1 MAGLGTRLAA
11 GGTPYLY
18 LYWKRQG
25 RFKKFDAQLPEAID
39 LMARALRAGHAIISA
54 VEIVSE
60 ETSEPLA
67 AEFRT
72 VFDEQNLGLAIR
84 EALLNL
90 VSRVPTDGVRF
101 LATAILLQKET
112 GGNLAEIMDKAA
124 SVMRE
129 RIRLKG
135 QLRVYTAQG
144 RMTGWFLCCLPF
156 FVFGLISV
164 VNRDYERLLWTSA
177 IGVRLIYGALAL
189 MVSGSLCHPQDH
201 KHQGIAMNLPFLIV
215 FGLALLVSFFALIF
229 VLSRPSKESVLLAE
243 VAQSVL
249 PTQHRSATRGLGHAG
264 GSGKASGVSPKIAGP
279 RGGSSGGA
287 APGSRGLPTCV
298 PCGHPDWSEAD
309 PAGDCRIGGGR
320 VHQSGRDFLVHLR
333 AGGRIFR
340 SRVLACP
347 GHPKAL

>member
-1 MAGLGTRLAA
+1 VDAGGTNILKQQSLSAIPWVNRILVKFPGAMGLQLFIVQAGSRWSVGTLIIGSLVLACFAGWGASLAAPTAWLALGIGLVA

-39 LMARALRAGHAIISA
+39 LMARALRAGHAIVSA

-60 ETSEPLA
+60 ETSQPLA

-112 GGNLAEIMDKAA
+112 GGNLAEIMDKAG

-164 VNRDYERLLWTSA
+164 VNRDYERLLWTSP

-189 MVSGSLCHPQDH
+189 M
-201 KHQGIAMNLPFLIV
+201 FL
-215 FGLALLVSFFALIF
+215 
-229 VLSRPSKESVLLAE
+229 
-243 VAQSVL
+243 
-249 PTQHRSATRGLGHAG
+249 
-264 GSGKASGVSPKIAGP
+264 GVYAIRKII
-279 RGGSSGGA
+279 SIK
-287 APGSRGLPTCV
+287 V
-298 PCGHPDWSEAD
+298 
-309 PAGDCRIGGGR
+309 
-320 VHQSGRDFLVHLR
+320 
-333 AGGRIFR
+333 
-340 SRVLACP
+340 
-347 GHPKAL
+347 

>member
-1 MAGLGTRLAA
+1 MSPVLLFIVLLVVSFGVLLWMLAPSKRETEIQRQLRDIGNLYTADASGTNILKQQALSAIPWVNRILVKFPGAIGLQLLMTQAGSRWSVGTLIIGSVVLACFAAWGMSVAVPIAWLPLGLGVAA
-11 GGTPYLY
+11 GGIPYLY
-18 LYWKRQG
+18 LYLKRQG
-25 RFKKFDAQLPEAID
+25 RFQKFDTQLPEAID
-39 LMARALRAGHAIISA
+39 LMGRALRAGHAIISA
-54 VEIVSE
+54 VQIVSE

-67 AEFRT
+67 AEFRA

-129 RIRLKG
+129 RMRLRG

-164 VNRDYERLLWTSA
+164 VNRNYERLLWTSA

-189 MVSGSLCHPQDH
+189 M
-201 KHQGIAMNLPFLIV
+201 
-215 FGLALLVSFFALIF
+215 LL
-229 VLSRPSKESVLLAE
+229 
-243 VAQSVL
+243 
-249 PTQHRSATRGLGHAG
+249 
-264 GSGKASGVSPKIAGP
+264 GVYTI
-279 RGGSSGGA
+279 R
-287 APGSRGLPTCV
+287 
-298 PCGHPDWSEAD
+298 
-309 PAGDCRIGGGR
+309 RIINIK
-320 VHQSGRDFLVHLR
+320 V
-333 AGGRIFR
+333 
-340 SRVLACP
+340 
-347 GHPKAL
+347 

>member
-1 MAGLGTRLAA
+1 MSPVLLFIVLLVVSFGVLLWMLAPSKRETEIQRQLRDIGNLYTVDASGANILKQQSLSAIPWVNRILVKFPGAIGLQLFITQAGSRWSVGTLIIGSLVLACFAAWGATLAVPTAWLALLGLAA
-11 GGTPYLY
+11 GGIPYLY
-18 LYWKRQG
+18 LYLKRQG

-54 VEIVSE
+54 VEIVSA

-67 AEFRT
+67 AEFRA

-129 RIRLKG
+129 RMRLKG

-144 RMTGWFLCCLPF
+144 RLTGWFLCCLPF

-164 VNRDYERLLWTSA
+164 VNPDYERLLWTSA

-189 MVSGSLCHPQDH
+189 M
-201 KHQGIAMNLPFLIV
+201 
-215 FGLALLVSFFALIF
+215 LL
-229 VLSRPSKESVLLAE
+229 
-243 VAQSVL
+243 
-249 PTQHRSATRGLGHAG
+249 
-264 GSGKASGVSPKIAGP
+264 GVYTI
-279 RGGSSGGA
+279 R
-287 APGSRGLPTCV
+287 
-298 PCGHPDWSEAD
+298 
-309 PAGDCRIGGGR
+309 RIINIK
-320 VHQSGRDFLVHLR
+320 V
-333 AGGRIFR
+333 
-340 SRVLACP
+340 
-347 GHPKAL
+347 

>member
-1 MAGLGTRLAA
+1 VGTLIIGSLVLACFAAWGAKLASPTAWLALLLGLAA

-39 LMARALRAGHAIISA
+39 LMARALRAGHAIVSA

-60 ETSEPLA
+60 ETSQPLA

-112 GGNLAEIMDKAA
+112 GGNLAEIMDKAG

-164 VNRDYERLLWTSA
+164 VNRDYERLLWTSP

-189 MVSGSLCHPQDH
+189 M
-201 KHQGIAMNLPFLIV
+201 FL
-215 FGLALLVSFFALIF
+215 
-229 VLSRPSKESVLLAE
+229 
-243 VAQSVL
+243 
-249 PTQHRSATRGLGHAG
+249 
-264 GSGKASGVSPKIAGP
+264 GVYAIRKII
-279 RGGSSGGA
+279 SIK
-287 APGSRGLPTCV
+287 V
-298 PCGHPDWSEAD
+298 
-309 PAGDCRIGGGR
+309 
-320 VHQSGRDFLVHLR
+320 
-333 AGGRIFR
+333 
-340 SRVLACP
+340 
-347 GHPKAL
+347 

>member
-1 MAGLGTRLAA
+1 VSPVLIFIVLLAVSFGVLLWMLAPSKRENEIQRQLRDIGNLYTVDASGTNILKQQSLSAIPWVNRILVRLPGAMGLQLFITQAGSRWSVGTLIIGSLVLACFAGWAATLAAPTAWLDLGLGLAA
-11 GGTPYLY
+11 GGFPYLY
-18 LYWKRQG
+18 LYLKRQG

-54 VEIVSE
+54 VEIVSQ

-67 AEFRT
+67 SEFRT

-90 VSRVPTDGVRF
+90 VSRVPTDDVRF

-129 RIRLKG
+129 RMRLKG

-156 FVFGLISV
+156 FVFGLISL

-177 IGVRLIYGALAL
+177 IGVRLIYAALAL
-189 MVSGSLCHPQDH
+189 MV
-201 KHQGIAMNLPFLIV
+201 
-215 FGLALLVSFFALIF
+215 
-229 VLSRPSKESVLLAE
+229 
-243 VAQSVL
+243 
-249 PTQHRSATRGLGHAG
+249 LG
-264 GSGKASGVSPKIAGP
+264 VYTI
-279 RGGSSGGA
+279 R
-287 APGSRGLPTCV
+287 
-298 PCGHPDWSEAD
+298 
-309 PAGDCRIGGGR
+309 RIINIK
-320 VHQSGRDFLVHLR
+320 V
-333 AGGRIFR
+333 
-340 SRVLACP
+340 
-347 GHPKAL
+347 

>member
-1 MAGLGTRLAA
+1 
-11 GGTPYLY
+11 
-18 LYWKRQG
+18 
-25 RFKKFDAQLPEAID
+25 
-39 LMARALRAGHAIISA
+39 MARALRAGHAIISA

-67 AEFRT
+67 AEFRA

-129 RIRLKG
+129 RMRLKG

-189 MVSGSLCHPQDH
+189 M
-201 KHQGIAMNLPFLIV
+201 
-215 FGLALLVSFFALIF
+215 LL
-229 VLSRPSKESVLLAE
+229 
-243 VAQSVL
+243 
-249 PTQHRSATRGLGHAG
+249 
-264 GSGKASGVSPKIAGP
+264 GVYTI
-279 RGGSSGGA
+279 R
-287 APGSRGLPTCV
+287 
-298 PCGHPDWSEAD
+298 
-309 PAGDCRIGGGR
+309 RIINIK
-320 VHQSGRDFLVHLR
+320 V
-333 AGGRIFR
+333 
-340 SRVLACP
+340 
-347 GHPKAL
+347 

>member
-1 MAGLGTRLAA
+1 VSPVLLFIVLLVVSFGVLLWMLAPSKRENEIQRQLRDIGNLYTVDASGTNILKQQSLSAIPWVNRILVKFPGAMGLQLFITQAGSRWSVGTLIIGSLVLACFAAWGATLALPTAWLALLLGMV
-11 GGTPYLY
+11 GGGIPYLY

-54 VEIVSE
+54 VEIVSQ
-60 ETSEPLA
+60 ETPEPLA

-90 VSRVPTDGVRF
+90 VSRVPTDDVRF

-144 RMTGWFLCCLPF
+144 RMTGWFLCFLPF

-189 MVSGSLCHPQDH
+189 M
-201 KHQGIAMNLPFLIV
+201 FL
-215 FGLALLVSFFALIF
+215 
-229 VLSRPSKESVLLAE
+229 
-243 VAQSVL
+243 
-249 PTQHRSATRGLGHAG
+249 
-264 GSGKASGVSPKIAGP
+264 GVYTI
-279 RGGSSGGA
+279 R
-287 APGSRGLPTCV
+287 
-298 PCGHPDWSEAD
+298 
-309 PAGDCRIGGGR
+309 RIINIK
-320 VHQSGRDFLVHLR
+320 V
-333 AGGRIFR
+333 
-340 SRVLACP
+340 
-347 GHPKAL
+347 

>member
-1 MAGLGTRLAA
+1 VSPVLLFIVLLVVSFGVLLWMLAPSKRETEIQRQLRDIGNLYTVDASGANILKQQSLSAIPWVNRILVKFPGAIGLQLFITQAGSRWSVGTLIIGSLVLACFAAWGATLAVPTAWLALLGLAA
-11 GGTPYLY
+11 GGIPYLY
-18 LYWKRQG
+18 LYLKRQG

-54 VEIVSE
+54 VEIVSA

-67 AEFRT
+67 AEFRA

-129 RIRLKG
+129 RMRLKG

-144 RMTGWFLCCLPF
+144 RLTGWFLCCLPF

-164 VNRDYERLLWTSA
+164 VNPDYERLLWTSA

-189 MVSGSLCHPQDH
+189 M
-201 KHQGIAMNLPFLIV
+201 
-215 FGLALLVSFFALIF
+215 LL
-229 VLSRPSKESVLLAE
+229 
-243 VAQSVL
+243 
-249 PTQHRSATRGLGHAG
+249 
-264 GSGKASGVSPKIAGP
+264 GVYTI
-279 RGGSSGGA
+279 R
-287 APGSRGLPTCV
+287 
-298 PCGHPDWSEAD
+298 
-309 PAGDCRIGGGR
+309 RIINIK
-320 VHQSGRDFLVHLR
+320 V
-333 AGGRIFR
+333 
-340 SRVLACP
+340 
-347 GHPKAL
+347 